1 MAGKLT
7 RALIRAMN
15 AVDNQDKI
23 PIIVKYREGPVT
35 TRAFVA
41 GTRPRYHFGFFRG
54 AAWDARPE
62 EIAHLAAA
70 PEVERIWLDL
80 PVHTWMDNAVS
91 RTGVAQVWSLGI
103 TGQGVKIAIIDTG
116 IDADH
121 PDFAGRIAAG
131 INLRGGSYADDSG
144 HGTHVAGVA
153 AGSGAASG
161 GRYRGVA
168 PGASLYIA
176 KALDSNG
183 SGMMSDVM
191 AGIEWA
197 VAQRV
202 HVIGLSLGTEGPAD
216 GSDALSQTCD
226 MAVQLG
232 VVVCTAAGNAG
243 PRSSSIGAPGVAR
256 RVITVGAS
264 SDDDKVLDFSG
275 RGPTQDHRPKPD
287 ICFPGENIISCRARG
302 KSVGRPVDNYYTEM
316 SGTSMATPQAVG
328 AVALILQ
335 RNPGLKPDQVKE
347 VLKRTAVNIGV
358 SPNAQGSGRA
368 DVLQAVQSR
377 VWPTL
382 SEEPEPLPAGN
393 EPLPAPL
400 SACGGCGRVFMSML
414 KFRRKNE

>member
-7 RALIRAMN
+7 RAVVRAMN
-15 AVDNQDKI
+15 AVDNRDKI
-23 PIIVKYREGPVT
+23 PIIVKYREGPIT
-35 TRAFVA
+35 ARAFVA
-41 GTRPRYHFGFFRG
+41 GARPRYQFGFFRG
-54 AAWDARPE
+54 AAWDASPE
-62 EIAHLAAA
+62 EIVNLASA
-70 PEVERIWLDL
+70 PEVERVWLDL
-80 PVHTWMDNAVS
+80 PVHTWMDTATS
-91 RTGVAQVWSLGI
+91 RTRAAQVWSLGI

-121 PDFAGRIAAG
+121 PDFAGRIAGG
-131 INLRGGSYADDSG
+131 INLKGGSYADDSG
-144 HGTHVAGVA
+144 HGTHVAGIA

-168 PGASLYIA
+168 PGASLYIV
-176 KALDSNG
+176 KALDSMG

-197 VAQRV
+197 VAQHV

-243 PRSSSIGAPGVAR
+243 PRLSSIGAPGVAR

-264 SDDDKVLDFSG
+264 ADDDTVLDFSG

-287 ICFPGENIISCRARG
+287 VCFPGENIISCRGRG
-302 KSVGRPVDNYYTEM
+302 TSVGRPVDNYYTEM

-328 AVALILQ
+328 AAALILQ
-335 RNPGLKPDQVKE
+335 HNPGLKPDQVKE
-347 VLKRTAVNIGV
+347 ALKRTAINIGA
-358 SPNAQGSGRA
+358 SSNAQGSGRA
-368 DVLQAVQSR
+368 DVFEAVQSR
-377 VWPTL
+377 VWPTV
-382 SEEPEPLPAGN
+382 SEEPESL
-393 EPLPAPL
+393 LTPAP
-400 SACGGCGRVFMSML
+400 ACGGCSRVITGMF
-414 KFRRKNE
+414 KRRS